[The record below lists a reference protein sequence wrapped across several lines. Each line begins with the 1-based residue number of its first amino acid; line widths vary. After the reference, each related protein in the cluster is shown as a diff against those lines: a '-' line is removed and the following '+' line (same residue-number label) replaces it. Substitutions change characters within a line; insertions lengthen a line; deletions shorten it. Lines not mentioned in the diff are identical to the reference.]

1 MNENDSRIE
10 PEIIP
15 EIVGRRARR
24 ALSEES
30 IDRVTLDRIF
40 TAATLAAS
48 CSNKQPWRFL
58 VCTGDGSID
67 VAREALTTGNYWA
80 TKAPVLVVVMTAYEL
95 DCQLND
101 ERNYA
106 WFDTGM
112 AVAHLL
118 LQATRE
124 GLYAHPMAG
133 FKPDVLRE
141 RFGIGNETRI
151 ITMIAIGHPGDSSH
165 LNENHLESEKSERM
179 RKPIDEIVSWE
190 SWSGL

>member
-1 MNENDSRIE
+1 MS
-10 PEIIP
+10 EIIS
-15 EIVGRRARR
+15 EINARRARR
-24 ALSEES
+24 ALSEEPVDQEAL
-30 IDRVTLDRIF
+30 DRVF
-40 TAATLAAS
+40 GAAIMAAS

-58 VCTGDGSID
+58 VCTTDGSID
-67 VAREALTTGNYWA
+67 DAREALTPGNYWA
-80 TKAPVLVVVMTAYEL
+80 RKAPVLVVVMTANEL

-133 FKPDVLRE
+133 FNPMVLRE
-141 RFGIGNETRI
+141 KFDIGSETRI
-151 ITMIAIGHPGDSSH
+151 ITMVAIGKPGDSSH
-165 LNENHLESEKSERM
+165 LNEKHLESEKSERT
-179 RKPIDEIVSWE
+179 RKPIDEVVSRE
-190 SWSGL
+190 SWTGL